1 MKQLRLSVRLTQQQ
15 VADSLHVTRG
25 AVAQWEAGLTKPS
38 IDLLVPLSRL
48 YLVSLE
54 RLVEILTAA

>member
-1 MKQLRLSVRLTQQQ
+1 MAQLRKSVKLTQQQ
-15 VADSLHVTRG
+15 VADILHVSRG
-25 AVAQWEAGLTKPS
+25 AVAQWETGACKPS
-38 IDLLVPLSRL
+38 IDLLIPLSRL